1 MAVNE
6 THDLAPRKLSAPRHG
21 TILTVFTA
29 TLFVSA
35 LLLFGVQPMFAKI
48 VLPKLGG
55 SAAVWSIAL
64 VFFQGVLLLG
74 YAYAHVLTTRL
85 RPNTAVVVHLAVFAG
100 ALALLPIAYPA
111 GWEQA
116 PQENLPLWLIG
127 LFAVGVGFPFFA
139 VSANAPLL
147 QYWFSRTGHPH
158 GKDPYFL
165 YGASNIGSFAA
176 LLCYP
181 FILEPL
187 LSLGDQSLLWSV
199 GYVLL
204 GIMIVCC
211 GAALWRLGATAPAE
225 TANVSANARP
235 LARPA
240 AADRLWWIAL
250 AAVPSGLLV
259 GVTAYITTDLAAAPF
274 LWVVP
279 LALFLLTFVITF
291 QREPILK
298 HHAMLRLHSLAV
310 ATFLIAMFTPLNG
323 LYMPAIHLAAFF
335 ISAMVCHGEL
345 VRRRPHA
352 DHLTEFYL
360 WMSFGGVLGGLFAGL
375 LAPHLFTQVL
385 EYPILLM
392 AVFLVRA
399 DTWETLK
406 SGDRRLLLAGLAL
419 LVVVTGVA
427 FQPVLQISEA
437 VRVAAVTVLLIGIV
451 LFNKTPLT
459 QAALIAAGLVMVI
472 GYDLKQDTV
481 TRVRGF
487 FGVNAVL
494 SRNDGDFYV
503 LAHGT
508 TIHGAQDRKELK
520 SLGEGEWPD
529 PRPYYHRKGPI
540 ATALSLVREQK
551 GALPNVGVI
560 GLGAGGMAC
569 LRHQGENWKFFE
581 INPQVADLARNPE
594 YFTYLTRCGG
604 RDNIVMGDGRVQLTG
619 EADQS
624 FDALVLDAFS
634 SDAIP
639 VHLLTEEAMALY
651 LSKLKPGG
659 AMVFHITNRYME
671 LASVV
676 AAVAKTQGAV
686 TYVSRVG
693 DDIWNTDLASY
704 RTGSIVAVVG
714 RTQADVAA
722 VAADERW
729 FQVAEDTGTVPWTD
743 DYSNVIS
750 AIYRKMRYGILPRE
764 KGR

>member
-6 THDLAPRKLSAPRHG
+6 TQELAPRKWTAPRHG
-21 TILTVFTA
+21 TILAVFTV

-35 LLLFGVQPMFAKI
+35 LLLFGVQPMFAKM

-64 VFFQGVLLLG
+64 VFFQSVLLLG
-74 YAYAHVLTTRL
+74 YAYAHVLTTKL

-100 ALALLPIAYPA
+100 ALLLLPIAYPA
-111 GWEQA
+111 GWEHA
-116 PQENLPLWLIG
+116 PQENLPFWLIG
-127 LFAVGVGFPFFA
+127 LFAVGVGVPFFA

-158 GKDPYFL
+158 GEDPYFL

-204 GIMIVCC
+204 GALIMCC
-211 GAALWRLGATAPAE
+211 GAALWRLGASAGRNAPAIAAA
-225 TANVSANARP
+225 TAP
-235 LARPA
+235 LARPV
-240 AADRLWWIAL
+240 AADRLWWIGL

-291 QREPILK
+291 QRQPILK
-298 HHAMLRLHSLAV
+298 HKAVLRLHSLAV

-323 LYMPAIHLAAFF
+323 LYMPVIHLAAFF
-335 ISAMVCHGEL
+335 LSAMVCHGEL

-352 DHLTEFYL
+352 SHLTEFYL

-375 LAPHLFTQVL
+375 IAPHVFTRVL
-385 EYPILLM
+385 EYPILMM
-392 AVFLVRA
+392 AVFLVRR

-406 SGDRRLLLAGLAL
+406 SGDGRLLLAGLVLL
-419 LVVVTGVA
+419 LVVIGLA
-427 FQPVLQISEA
+427 FQPVLQISETI
-437 VRVAAVTVLLIGIV
+437 RVALVTVLLIGIV

-487 FGVNAVL
+487 FGVNAIL
-494 SRNDGDFYV
+494 AREEGRFYV

-508 TIHGAQDRKELK
+508 TIHGAQDREEIAALDD
-520 SLGEGEWPD
+520 GDWPD
-529 PRPYYHRKGPI
+529 PRPYYHRKGAI
-540 ATALSLVREQK
+540 ATALNLARKQT
-551 GALPNVGVI
+551 GALPDVGVI

-569 LRHQGENWKFFE
+569 LRHPGENWKFFE
-581 INPQVADLARNPE
+581 INPQVADLARNPA
-594 YFTYLTRCGG
+594 YFTYLTTCGG
-604 RDNIVMGDGRVQLTG
+604 RDKIVMGDGRVQLSG
-619 EADQS
+619 ESDAS
-624 FDALVLDAFS
+624 YDALVLDAFS

-639 VHLLTEEAMALY
+639 VHLLTREAMALY

-659 AMVFHITNRYME
+659 VMVFHISNRYME

-676 AAVAKTQGAV
+676 ASVANTQGAI
-686 TYVSRVG
+686 TYVSRPG
-693 DDIWNTDLASY
+693 DELWSTDLESY
-704 RTGSIVAVVG
+704 RTESIVAIVG
-714 RTQADVAA
+714 RTPDDLAA
-722 VAADERW
+722 VSADDRW
-729 FQVAEDTGTVPWTD
+729 YQVARDTGTVPWTD

-750 AIYRKMRYGILPRE
+750 AIYRKLRYGVLPRE
-764 KGR
+764 QGK

>member
-6 THDLAPRKLSAPRHG
+6 TQGLATGKWSAPRHG
-21 TILTVFTA
+21 TVLAVFTV

-35 LLLFGVQPMFAKI
+35 LLLFGVQPMFAKM

-64 VFFQGVLLLG
+64 VFFQSVLLLG
-74 YAYAHVLTTRL
+74 YAYAHLLTTRL
-85 RPNTAVVVHLAVFAG
+85 SPNVAVMVHLAVFAG
-100 ALALLPIAYPA
+100 ALLFLPIAYPA

-116 PQENLPLWLIG
+116 PQDGLTVWLIG
-127 LFAVGVGFPFFA
+127 LFALGVGVPFFA

-187 LSLGDQSLLWSV
+187 LSLGDQSLLWSL
-199 GYVLL
+199 GYVML
-204 GIMIVCC
+204 GALILCC
-211 GAALWRLGATAPAE
+211 GGALWRLGTRAGDDADA
-225 TANVSANARP
+225 VSTDARP

-240 AADRLWWIAL
+240 ARDRLWWIAL

-298 HHAMLRLHSLAV
+298 HTVVLRLHSLLV
-310 ATFLIAMFTPLNG
+310 AAFLMAMFMPLNG
-323 LYMPAIHLAAFF
+323 LHMPVIHLGAFF

-375 LAPHLFTQVL
+375 ISPHVFTRVL

-392 AVFLVRA
+392 AVFLIRKDA
-399 DTWETLK
+399 WQTLQL
-406 SGDRRLLLAGLAL
+406 GDGRFLLAGLAL
-419 LVVVTGVA
+419 VLALAGLA
-427 FQPVLQISEA
+427 LQPVMPASET
-437 VRVAAVTVLLIGIV
+437 VRVAAVTVLLIGIIV
-451 LFNKTPLT
+451 FNRIPLT
-459 QAALIAAGLVMVI
+459 QAALITAGLIMVI
-472 GYDLKQDTV
+472 GYDLKHDTIE
-481 TRVRGF
+481 RVRGF
-487 FGVNAVL
+487 FGVNAIMA
-494 SRNDGDFYV
+494 RDDGRFYV

-508 TIHGAQDRKELK
+508 TVHGVQDRQELEA
-520 SLGEGEWPD
+520 LGDGEWPD
-529 PRPYYHRKGPI
+529 PRPYYHRKGAI
-540 ATALSLVREQK
+540 AVALDQVRQQRGSLK
-551 GALPNVGVI
+551 SVGVI

-569 LRHQGENWKFFE
+569 LRHPGENWTFFE
-581 INPQVADLARNPE
+581 INQQVADLARNPK
-594 YFTYLTRCGG
+594 YFTYLTECGG
-604 RDNIVMGDGRVQLTG
+604 SDAIVMGDGRVQLAG
-619 EADQS
+619 APDGS

-639 VHLLTEEAMALY
+639 VHLLTQEAMALD

-659 AMVFHITNRYME
+659 AMVFHISNRYME
-671 LASVV
+671 LGSVV
-676 AAVAKTQGAV
+676 ASVARTQRAV
-686 TYVSRVG
+686 TYVSRKG
-693 DDIWNTDLASY
+693 DELWATDLASY
-704 RTGSIVAVVG
+704 RTPAIVAVVA
-714 RTQADVAA
+714 RDRSDIAV
-722 VAADERW
+722 VAADHRW
-729 FQVAEDTGTVPWTD
+729 YRVADDTGTVPWTD

-750 AIYRKMRYGILPRE
+750 AIYRKMRYGILPPERG
-764 KGR
+764 K